1 MTPAQAGRYRIAL
14 PRCSSGQYAVVE
26 ASADDKDWTQ
36 KACAER
42 EKARNIHCFSHD
54 NADTSGLA
62 KWATQHSLTQTD
74 VAHLM
79 PSV

>member
-1 MTPAQAGRYRIAL
+1 METHGACQVIIVDWG
-14 PRCSSGQYAVVE
+14 SGQYAVVE
-26 ASADDKDWTQ
+26 ASADDQNWAKEVCT
-36 KACAER
+36 ER
-42 EKARNIHCFSHD
+42 KKGRNLHCFSHD
-54 NADTSGLA
+54 ADDASGLV